1 LANSNDGKL
10 TGLEYF
16 KKMISANDQRP
27 GRKTMTLEADA
38 MTAATPP
45 IAISRLGQI
54 AINVHNVDRAT
65 AFYRDILG
73 LPLLFTAGSL
83 AFFDCGGVRLML
95 THPEKPEFDHP
106 SSVLYFAVPDIT
118 GAHQQ
123 MLNSGVRFEDE
134 PHLIARMPN
143 HDLWMTFF
151 HDSEE
156 NMLALMCEKPK

>member
-1 LANSNDGKL
+1 
-10 TGLEYF
+10 
-16 KKMISANDQRP
+16 
-27 GRKTMTLEADA
+27 MTLEADA
-38 MTAATPP
+38 MTAATSPV
-45 IAISRLGQI
+45 AISRLGQI
-54 AINVHNVDRAT
+54 AINVHDVDRAT

-95 THPEKPEFDHP
+95 THPEKPEFDHH
-106 SSVLYFAVPDIT
+106 SSVLYFVVPDIT
-118 GAHQQ
+118 SAHLQ
-123 MLNSGVRFEDE
+123 MLNSGVHFEDE

-156 NMLALMCEKPK
+156 NLLALMCEMPK